1 MRKIWIAAA
10 ALAGTVAMAASV
22 AAQPGQARRPVRIG
36 LAGADLDACLSVAE
50 VRGLD
55 RNGDN
60 FLAVRSRPSRVA
72 PALDR
77 LRPGRQVWICDGDA
91 VPGWSGIVYAA
102 EPGQECNVGSP
113 VATIRPYSGPC
124 RQGWVAARYLVV
136 IAG

>member
-1 MRKIWIAAA
+1 MRMRLIAAA
-10 ALAGTVAMAASV
+10 ALAVATAGATV
-22 AAQPGQARRPVRIG
+22 AQPGQGIRPVRVG
-36 LAGADLDACLSVAE
+36 LSGADMDACLSLAE

-60 FLAVRSRPSRVA
+60 FLSVRARPSRVA

-77 LRPGRQVWICDGDA
+77 LGPNRQVWICDGDA

-113 VATIRPYSGPC
+113 VPAPRAYRGPC
-124 RQGWVAARYLVV
+124 RQGWVAARYLTV

>member
-1 MRKIWIAAA
+1 MRMSWIAAA
-10 ALAGTVAMAASV
+10 GLAALLASAT
-22 AAQPGQARRPVRIG
+22 AAQPGQGIRPVRVG
-36 LAGADLDACLSVAE
+36 LSGADMDACLSLAE

-60 FLAVRSRPSRVA
+60 FLSVRARPSRVA

-77 LRPGRQVWICDGDA
+77 LGPRRQVWICDGDA
-91 VPGWSGIVYAA
+91 VPGWAGIVYAA

-113 VATIRPYSGPC
+113 VPAPRAYRGPC
-124 RQGWVAARYLVV
+124 RQGWVAARYLTV